1 MEPLLKIG
9 ATASTNTFSRDNLFW
24 EPYVETDVDWA
35 ASIRIGG
42 VSTNQ
47 ICSSGC
53 LPLDQP
59 PPRGPC
65 LIGFQEDGG
74 SSALSLSC

>member
-53 LPLDQP
+53 LPLD
-59 PPRGPC
+59 
-65 LIGFQEDGG
+65 
-74 SSALSLSC
+74 